1 MSKHIKNY
9 FYAGLISLLPLVL
22 TIYIFNWIMGLV
34 LIVLSDSFVTI
45 IIKEIIQRLVGED
58 DYLFYFQ
65 VLTYILSLITMVIFI
80 CLVGFSLK
88 LLFFARIA
96 KKAKQFLGKIP
107 FINQIYSTISQII
120 DVLTSDRASSYQKVV
135 AVQYPRMGIYS
146 IGFLTADGNEAV
158 EKASGIKKM
167 YNVFIPTSPNPTSG
181 MFIVAN
187 ADEVYILDM
196 KVDDAVKLIISGG
209 VITPDK
215 IELESGEKLIEE
227 INETG
232 ENRE

>member
-65 VLTYILSLITMVIFI
+65 ILTYILSLITMVVFI

-88 LLFFARIA
+88 LLFFAKIA
-96 KKAKQFLGKIP
+96 KKAKQFLAKIP

-135 AVQYPRMGIYS
+135 AVEYPRKGIYS
-146 IGFLTADGNEAV
+146 IGFLTAEGNEAV
-158 EKASGIKKM
+158 EKVSGIKKM
-167 YNVFIPTSPNPTSG
+167 CNVFIPTSPNPTSG

-187 ADEVYILDM
+187 ADEVHVLDM

-215 IELESGEKLIEE
+215 IVQESGEKAIET
-227 INETG
+227 NKTG
-232 ENRE
+232 EARE